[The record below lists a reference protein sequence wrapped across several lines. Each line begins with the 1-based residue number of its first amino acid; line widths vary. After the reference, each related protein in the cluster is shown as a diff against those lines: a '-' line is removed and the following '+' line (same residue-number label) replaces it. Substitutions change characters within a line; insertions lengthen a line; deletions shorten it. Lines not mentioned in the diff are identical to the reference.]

1 MTKALAFSNLRAMN
15 QSAIRPPR
23 AALLALRLAAA
34 IGFLGLAPCAPARA
48 DDPRPGIAML
58 GQPELPVDFD
68 HLPYANPDAP
78 KGGRLTIGAQGTFDS
93 LNPFNIKAGSTAQ
106 GLAGNVFQTLMMRN
120 LDEPFTLYGL
130 IAKSIET
137 TPDRSRVTL
146 RLNPLARFS
155 DGSPITSDDVRFT
168 FELLKAKGRPQF
180 RGAYGQVKAL
190 LTPDAHTV
198 VYDLT
203 GVGDRE
209 LPLILVL
216 MPVLSKAHT
225 DVEHFND
232 ATLTPPVASGPYVV
246 EKVEPGQR
254 LTLRR
259 DPNYWGKD
267 LPVSRGLYNFDEIR
281 VEYYRDANAMHEAF
295 KAGLLDYREE
305 TNPTRWTNG
314 YDFPAIHDGRVTKA
328 SLPLGGPKGMQGF
341 AFNTR
346 RAIFADPR
354 VREAL
359 GYMFD
364 FEWIN
369 ANLFGGLY
377 RRTRSFFDESD
388 LGSTGK
394 PADARERALLAR
406 WPGAARDD
414 ILEGRWA
421 PPKSDGSGR
430 DRDMARHAITLLAEA
445 GYAVRDGVMT
455 NKSTGQPLDF
465 EIMVVDRGQERLAEN
480 FAASLE
486 RIGVKARVRLVDEVQ
501 YQRRRQKFD
510 FDMMPGLW
518 LASASPG
525 NEQRTRWGSA
535 SATQEASFNLAGA
548 HSPAIDGLI
557 DAMLAA
563 TTPEDFKA
571 AARALDRVLLSG
583 FYIVP
588 LFHAPDQ
595 WFAYSSKLAFP
606 KTTAR
611 FATPLFG
618 STLDTWWRKQP

>member
-1 MTKALAFSNLRAMN
+1 MI
-15 QSAIRPPR
+15 QSAIRQLM
-23 AALLALRLAAA
+23 AALHAPRLAVAV
-34 IGFLGLAPCAPARA
+34 GCLGLALLGVAARA
-48 DDPRPGIAML
+48 DEPRPGIAML
-58 GQPELPVDFD
+58 GQPALPANFD

-130 IAKSIET
+130 IAQSIET

-305 TNPTRWTNG
+305 TNPTRWMNG
-314 YDFPAIHDGRVTKA
+314 YDFPAIHDGRVIKA

-346 RAIFADPR
+346 RAIFADPCAR
-354 VREAL
+354 RLATCSTSNGSTPTFLAVSIGARAVSSTSPI
-359 GYMFD
+359 
-364 FEWIN
+364 W
-369 ANLFGGLY
+369 ARQAS
-377 RRTRSFFDESD
+377 RRTRASAPCSRACPAPRATTFWRVAGRRPRATAADATATWRATRSRCWR
-388 LGSTGK
+388 K
-394 PADARERALLAR
+394 PATAC
-406 WPGAARDD
+406 
-414 ILEGRWA
+414 
-421 PPKSDGSGR
+421 
-430 DRDMARHAITLLAEA
+430 
-445 GYAVRDGVMT
+445 
-455 NKSTGQPLDF
+455 
-465 EIMVVDRGQERLAEN
+465 
-480 FAASLE
+480 
-486 RIGVKARVRLVDEVQ
+486 
-501 YQRRRQKFD
+501 
-510 FDMMPGLW
+510 
-518 LASASPG
+518 
-525 NEQRTRWGSA
+525 
-535 SATQEASFNLAGA
+535 ATA
-548 HSPAIDGLI
+548 
-557 DAMLAA
+557 
-563 TTPEDFKA
+563 
-571 AARALDRVLLSG
+571 
-583 FYIVP
+583 
-588 LFHAPDQ
+588 
-595 WFAYSSKLAFP
+595 
-606 KTTAR
+606 
-611 FATPLFG
+611 
-618 STLDTWWRKQP
+618 

>member
-1 MTKALAFSNLRAMN
+1 
-15 QSAIRPPR
+15 
-23 AALLALRLAAA
+23 
-34 IGFLGLAPCAPARA
+34 
-48 DDPRPGIAML
+48 
-58 GQPELPVDFD
+58 
-68 HLPYANPDAP
+68 
-78 KGGRLTIGAQGTFDS
+78 
-93 LNPFNIKAGSTAQ
+93 
-106 GLAGNVFQTLMMRN
+106 MMRN

-130 IAKSIET
+130 IAQSIET

-259 DPNYWGKD
+259 DPTSWGKD

-305 TNPTRWTNG
+305 TNPTRWMNG
-314 YDFPAIHDGRVTKA
+314 YDFPAIHDGRVIKA

-430 DRDMARHAITLLAEA
+430 DRDMARHAILAMH
-445 GYAVRDGVMT
+445 G
-455 NKSTGQPLDF
+455 
-465 EIMVVDRGQERLAEN
+465 
-480 FAASLE
+480 
-486 RIGVKARVRLVDEVQ
+486 RV
-501 YQRRRQKFD
+501 
-510 FDMMPGLW
+510 
-518 LASASPG
+518 
-525 NEQRTRWGSA
+525 
-535 SATQEASFNLAGA
+535 
-548 HSPAIDGLI
+548 DGLI
-557 DAMLAA
+557 MMAPQLSEDRLAA
-563 TTPEDFKA
+563 LLPRLTALDVWTAQSAEEVVRAYAEETGAKLGAVAQPLRA
-571 AARALDRVLLSG
+571 AATGRSTSPGVFDVLETLGREESLG
-583 FYIVP
+583 RIG
-588 LFHAPDQ
+588 DQ
-595 WFAYSSKLAFP
+595 A
-606 KTTAR
+606 
-611 FATPLFG
+611 
-618 STLDTWWRKQP
+618 